1 MFFFFF
7 WGGGFIRLAKTL
19 IRLGRYRPMSL
30 HIAAY
35 DISQGQNK
43 LVLCIQRPWSFKS
56 VSSEICIWTASW
68 QNQQSAIYAQR
79 RLRSTYASAQSDQS
93 SLCTQWVA
101 KVPMFLQG
109 ASEDSHQTGRCPCWY
124 EPSLEADV
132 ILSCG
137 GSLIALKEFTVENH
151 YMWKNRKSNISSCV
165 VRCQATD
172 QTIFIL
178 LLQSADIADNDR

>member
-1 MFFFFF
+1 MYSKALKFQVSLFRNLYLNR
-7 WGGGFIRLAKTL
+7 IMTKPTKCHICPAKTQINL
-19 IRLGRYRPMSL
+19 RIRP
-30 HIAAY
+30 
-35 DISQGQNK
+35 
-43 LVLCIQRPWSFKS
+43 VWS
-56 VSSEICIWTASW
+56 E
-68 QNQQSAIYAQR
+68 
-79 RLRSTYASAQSDQS
+79 S

-109 ASEDSHQTGRCPCWY
+109 ASEDSHQTGRCPCWS

-178 LLQSADIADNDR
+178 LLQSADTADNDR